1 MKKIGTTV
9 FLSLLLACTL
19 GTGARAMENDM
30 LKVGLKYGSEA
41 MYSANLQNYDNAG
54 QGYRF
59 GYYDAARAFVPLG
72 AETAESKI
80 SVSIDENLF
89 LSGSSYYLS
98 DASYS
103 QYIGAYHLQLTQ
115 SFGSYDEAA
124 AAAANYD
131 GGFVCFLTD
140 RYAVR
145 VNQYRTEEGVR
156 RAYGEWAGADAVE
169 IVSPS
174 RTGVMVTVTGTDRI
188 LFYFDCGGLRSL
200 GVEPL
205 SKNGE
210 KPVTWFR
217 GYRYYGGFE
226 YQRVTGGNLSV
237 INVVNIEDYT
247 KGCVG
252 WEIGNDKPL
261 EAIKAQAVCA
271 RTYAAMQTRHRS
283 QGFDVCPTDDCQV
296 YQGTAS
302 ANDLTD
308 RAVDETAGKYL
319 YYNGRYAE
327 AYYYSCNGGASEDCK
342 NVWGNEVGYLKGK
355 PDPYEAYVADRIPK
369 YNWSTTFTKDELA
382 AKLAARDIR
391 IGTIRNV
398 FVSEYT
404 PSGNV
409 YALTFVGTNGNR
421 TVYREQCRTILNL
434 RSMRFT
440 VNGTEGNTY
449 FVNDNATSVT
459 GVQNLFTISG
469 SGAVERY
476 SGAPADA
483 YVITSGGTAKLQK
496 DPATVTATQETFTVT
511 GSGWGHNVGMSQWGA
526 TAMAE
531 QGFTYQDILQF
542 YYTGVTIE

>member
-1 MKKIGTTV
+1 MKKGWTTV
-9 FLSLLLACTL
+9 FLSLLLACFL
-19 GTGARAMENDM
+19 STGARAMEHDM
-30 LKVGLKYGSEA
+30 LKVGLKYGSDA

-54 QGYRF
+54 RGYAF
-59 GYYDAARAFVPLG
+59 GYYDSARSFVPL
-72 AETAESKI
+72 TATTESKI
-80 SVSIDENLF
+80 SVSIDDNLF
-89 LSGSSYYLS
+89 ISGSSYYLS
-98 DASYS
+98 AATYS
-103 QYIGAYHLQLTQ
+103 QYIGAYHLQLMQ
-115 SFGSYDEAA
+115 SYETYEEAA
-124 AAAANYD
+124 AVAANYD
-131 GGFVCFLTD
+131 GGFVAFLID

-145 VNQYRTEEGVR
+145 VNQYRTEEGVN
-156 RAYGEWAGADAVE
+156 RAFGEWAGADTVE

-174 RTGVMVTVTGTDRI
+174 RTGVMVTVTGTDHI

-200 GVEPL
+200 GVQPL
-205 SKNGE
+205 SADGE

-226 YQRVTGGNLSV
+226 YQRVTGGNMNV

-283 QGFDVCPTDDCQV
+283 QGFDVCSTDDCQV
-296 YQGTAS
+296 YRGVAS

-319 YYNGRYAE
+319 YYNGKYAE
-327 AYYYSCNGGASEDCK
+327 AYYYSCNGGASEDAK
-342 NVWGNEVGYLKGK
+342 NVWGNELGYLKGK
-355 PDPYEAYVADRIPK
+355 PDPYEAAVAPRIAK
-369 YNWSTTFTKDELA
+369 YNWSTTFTRAEIA
-382 AKLAARDIR
+382 SKLAARSIN
-391 IGTIRNV
+391 IGTIKNV

-404 PSGNV
+404 PNGNV
-409 YALTFVGTNGNR
+409 YALTFVGSDGNK
-421 TVYREQCRTILNL
+421 TVYREQCRTILGL
-434 RSMRFT
+434 RSMRFS
-440 VNGTEGNTY
+440 VGSTEGDTY

-459 GVQNLFTISG
+459 GIQSLFTISG
-469 SGAVERY
+469 NGVVGQY
-476 SGAPADA
+476 SGSPADA

-496 DPATVTATQETFTVT
+496 DPSIVAADQEIFTVT

-531 QGFTYQDILQF
+531 MGFDYQDILQF

>member
-1 MKKIGTTV
+1 MRKLWTTV
-9 FLSLLLACTL
+9 FLSLLLVCTL
-19 GTGARAMENDM
+19 STGARAMENDM
-30 LKVGLKYGSEA
+30 LKVGLKYGSDA

-54 QGYRF
+54 LGYRF
-59 GYYDAARAFVPLG
+59 GYYDAARAFTPLG

-89 LSGSSYYLS
+89 ISGSSYYLS
-98 DASYS
+98 DASYT
-103 QYIGAYHLQLTQ
+103 QYIGAYHLQLTRR
-115 SFGSYDEAA
+115 FETFDEAA
-124 AAAANYD
+124 AVAANYD

-140 RYAVR
+140 HYAVR
-145 VNQYRTEEGVR
+145 VNQYRTEEGVN
-156 RAYGEWAGADAVE
+156 RAYGEWTGADAVE

-174 RTGVMVTVTGTDRI
+174 RTGVMVTVSGTDRI

-302 ANDLTD
+302 SNALTD

-319 YYNGRYAE
+319 YYNGKYAE

-355 PDPYEAYVADRIPK
+355 PDPYEASVADRIAK

-404 PSGNV
+404 PNGNV
-409 YALTFVGTNGNR
+409 YALTFVGSNGNR

-459 GVQNLFTISG
+459 GIQSLFTISG
-469 SGAVERY
+469 KGEVGQY
-476 SGAPADA
+476 SGAPSDA

-496 DPATVTATQETFTVT
+496 DPATVTTNQETFTVT

-526 TAMAE
+526 TALAE
-531 QGFTYQDILQF
+531 QGYDYQDILQF

>member
-1 MKKIGTTV
+1 MKKVWTTV
-9 FLSLLLACTL
+9 FLSLLLVCTL
-19 GTGARAMENDM
+19 STGARAMENDM
-30 LKVGLKYGSEA
+30 LKVGLKYGSDA

-54 QGYRF
+54 LGYRF
-59 GYYDAARAFVPLG
+59 GYFDSARSFVPLG
-72 AETAESKI
+72 AETAESK
-80 SVSIDENLF
+80 VSISIDDNLF
-89 LSGSSYYLS
+89 ISGSTYYLS
-98 DASYS
+98 DTNYT
-103 QYIGAYHLQLTQ
+103 QYIGAYHLQLEQHYET
-115 SFGSYDEAA
+115 YDEAA
-124 AAAANYD
+124 AVAANYG
-131 GGFVCFLTD
+131 GGFVAFLTD
-140 RYAVR
+140 HYAVR

-156 RAYGEWAGADAVE
+156 RAYGEWTGEDTVE

-174 RTGVMVTVTGTDRI
+174 RTGVMVTVSGTDRI

-200 GVEPL
+200 GVEPM
-205 SKNGE
+205 SRNGE
-210 KPVTWFR
+210 KPLTWFR

-226 YQRVTGGNLSV
+226 YQRVTGGNISV
-237 INVVNIEDYT
+237 INVVNVEDYV

-296 YQGTAS
+296 YQGVAS

-319 YYNGRYAE
+319 YYNGKYVE
-327 AYYYSCNGGASEDCK
+327 AYYYSSNGGASEDAK
-342 NVWGNEVGYLKGK
+342 NVWGNEMGYLKGK
-355 PDPYEAYVADRIPK
+355 PDPYEAAIAARVAK
-369 YNWSTTFTKDELA
+369 YNWSTTFTRAEIA
-382 AKLAARDIR
+382 AKLAARNIN
-391 IGTIRNV
+391 IGTIKNV

-404 PSGNV
+404 ANGNV
-409 YALTFVGTNGNR
+409 YALTFVGSKGNK
-421 TVYREQCRTILNL
+421 TVYREQCRTILSL

-440 VNGTEGNTY
+440 VDGTGGNTF

-459 GVQNLFTISG
+459 GIRGLFTISG
-469 SGAVERY
+469 NGEVGQY
-476 SGAPADA
+476 SGAPTDA
-483 YVITSGGTAKLQK
+483 CVITADGTAKLQK
-496 DPATVTATQETFTVT
+496 DPATVTSSQETFTVT

-531 QGFTYQDILQF
+531 QGFDYQDILQF